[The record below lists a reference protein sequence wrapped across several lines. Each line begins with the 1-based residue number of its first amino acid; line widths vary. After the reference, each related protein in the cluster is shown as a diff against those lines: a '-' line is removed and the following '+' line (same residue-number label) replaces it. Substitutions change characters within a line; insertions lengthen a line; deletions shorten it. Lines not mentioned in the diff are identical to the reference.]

1 MVGSNS
7 GPVRWNPPMTACSL
21 PTPVRRWAY
30 RQMLITPAC
39 PAAGQDDQFV
49 SGDAGDQRLVI

>member
-1 MVGSNS
+1 
-7 GPVRWNPPMTACSL
+7 MTACSL

-30 RQMLITPAC
+30 RQMLIRPAC
-39 PAAGQDDQFV
+39 PAAGQDDQLV

>member
-1 MVGSNS
+1 
-7 GPVRWNPPMTACSL
+7 MTACSL